1 MGILAKR
8 AEKQIGPSR
17 HFVEKG
23 ELPMLLALASSL
35 DEPWI
40 RQLLI
45 VCGLPHEDIIPEHLE
60 HFWVIKEKGEILGTV
75 GLEIFGRSAL
85 LRSLA
90 VDPGFRKRG
99 FASELAKRAEEN
111 AASREVGDL
120 YLLTM
125 TAESF
130 FRKRG
135 YQKIERISA
144 PPEIQETTEFK
155 SLCPA
160 SSVCMV
166 KPLPA

>member
-1 MGILAKR
+1 MT
-8 AEKQIGPSR
+8 
-17 HFVEKG
+17 
-23 ELPMLLALASSL
+23 LALASSM

-40 RQLLI
+40 RQLLTL
-45 VCGLPHEDIIPEHLE
+45 CGLPNEDLTPEHLS

-90 VDPGFRKRG
+90 IDPRFRKRG
-99 FASELAKRAEEN
+99 FASELTKKAEDY
-111 AASREVGDL
+111 ATSLKIEVL

-135 YQKIERISA
+135 YQKSERNSV
-144 PPEIQETTEFK
+144 PPEIRGTTEFQ

-160 SSVCMV
+160 NSVCMV
-166 KPLPA
+166 KVLAV

>member
-1 MGILAKR
+1 MT
-8 AEKQIGPSR
+8 
-17 HFVEKG
+17 
-23 ELPMLLALASSL
+23 LALASSM

-40 RQLLI
+40 RQLLT
-45 VCGLPHEDIIPEHLE
+45 VCGLPHEDITSEHLG

-75 GLEIFGRSAL
+75 GLEIHDRSAL

-90 VDPGFRKRG
+90 IHPRFRKRG
-99 FASELAKRAEEN
+99 LASELTKKAEDHAVSLKIEM
-111 AASREVGDL
+111 L

-135 YQKIERISA
+135 YQRVERNSA
-144 PPEIQETTEFK
+144 PPEITKTTEFQN
-155 SLCPA
+155 LCPA

-166 KPLPA
+166 KPLPI

>member
-1 MGILAKR
+1 MNIL
-8 AEKQIGPSR
+8 
-17 HFVEKG
+17 
-23 ELPMLLALASSL
+23 LASSG

-40 RQLLI
+40 KQLLTL
-45 VCGLPHEDIIPEHLE
+45 CGLPHEDLTPEHLG
-60 HFWVIKEKGEILGTV
+60 HFWIIKEKGEILGSV
-75 GLEIFGRSAL
+75 GLEIHGRSAL

-90 VDPGFRKRG
+90 VNPRFRKRG
-99 FASELAKRAEEN
+99 FASELAKKAEDY
-111 AASREVGDL
+111 AASLHIQNL

-135 YQKIERISA
+135 YQKIERNST
-144 PPEIQETTEFK
+144 PPEIQGTTEFQ

-166 KPLPA
+166 KALSF